1 MSFQGYLDAIAEKT
15 GLSPAEFRKQAE
27 ARGFTKRGL
36 LQVKAGEIV
45 RWLADS
51 HGLGRG
57 HAMAIY
63 ALLKGTK
70 KEGDQ

>member
-1 MSFQGYLDAIAEKT
+1 MSFQGYLNAIEAKT
-15 GLSPAEFRKQAE
+15 GLAPADFRKQA
-27 ARGFTKRGL
+27 AAKGFTRKGV

-45 RWLADS
+45 RWLADA
-51 HGLGRG
+51 HGLGHG

-70 KEGDQ
+70 KEGDK